1 MPASDKRIK
10 ILRVIARLNMGG
22 PALHVAYLTEGLRK
36 RGYDTTLVAGSLAR
50 GEDSMAFVADARGVE
65 VVRIDELGR
74 EISPLRDLMATIRL
88 ARLIRKERP
97 QILHTH
103 TAKAGTVGR
112 VAARLAGSRRPPI
125 VVHTFHGHVL
135 RGYFGPVRTL
145 LFRLLERWLAAGTTA
160 LVAVSPQ
167 VRDDLVALGVAPRE
181 RFVVIRLGIELD
193 ERVAPEQNGRAESR
207 RYLGIPGDRF
217 AVGWIGR
224 MTAVK
229 RTDDVLIAF
238 KGLRD
243 SGVDAVLCM
252 VGDGP
257 DRVQLEQRAHELGVA
272 RDTVFLGYQEDVA
285 PFYAA
290 FDALVLPSGNE
301 GTPVTVIEALAAER
315 PVVATRVGGVPD
327 VVRDGEDGFLVEAG
341 ATDDLAD
348 RLGRL
353 ARDPALRA
361 RMGRRAAS
369 ACCRAMRSSG
379 SSTTSTS
386 STGRCSVRQAGEDAE
401 GRLLLPGCGQEAG
414 LPSDRE
420 IRVVAEHEP
429 EHQVDARVLASDRER
444 LAQIARLLRPRDAEE
459 AVGGIRLP
467 AVLGDPDALL
477 APELVHGGD
486 ERVDVSELHR
496 SAAGTRRGRLAR
508 PAVVRVV
515 RLGVEV
521 PQAVGM
527 HGGEKHERRDRR
539 AHLGGVVVATRR
551 RHSAGDTIAADA
563 CRVDTRVDRLA
574 DLRVVDRALDHP
586 LASHVLVLRLEED
599 RVVRL
604 VPGRPEL
611 HGREPGADSSP
622 STCRCTASQR

>member
-1 MPASDKRIK
+1 MTRRSMSRRSDGNEASDGSNQRVK

-22 PALHVAYLTEGLRK
+22 PALHVAYLTEGLTK

-65 VVRIDELGR
+65 IVRIDELGR
-74 EISPLRDLMATIRL
+74 EISPFRDLMATIRL

-112 VAARLAGSRRPPI
+112 VAARLAGSRKPPI

-135 RGYFGPVRTL
+135 RGYFGPGRTL
-145 LFRLLERWLAAGTTA
+145 FFRLLERWLAAGTTA

-167 VRDDLVALGVAPRE
+167 VRDDLVALGVARRE

-193 ERVAPEQNGRAESR
+193 ERVAPERNGRAESR

-238 KGLRD
+238 KSLRD
-243 SGVDAVLCM
+243 SGVNAVLCM

-257 DRVQLEQRAHELGVA
+257 DRLQLERRAHELGVV

-327 VVRDGEDGFLVEAG
+327 IVRDGEDGFLVEAG

-353 ARDPALRA
+353 ARDPDLRA
-361 RMGRRAAS
+361 RMGKK
-369 ACCRAMRSSG
+369 
-379 SSTTSTS
+379 
-386 STGRCSVRQAGEDAE
+386 GRE
-401 GRLLLPGCGQEAG
+401 
-414 LPSDRE
+414 
-420 IRVVAEHEP
+420 
-429 EHQVDARVLASDRER
+429 RVLPRYAVER
-444 LAQIARLLRPRDAEE
+444 LVNDVDQLYRSLL
-459 AVGGIRLP
+459 
-467 AVLGDPDALL
+467 
-477 APELVHGGD
+477 
-486 ERVDVSELHR
+486 
-496 SAAGTRRGRLAR
+496 SAAGAR
-508 PAVVRVV
+508 KR
-515 RLGVEV
+515 
-521 PQAVGM
+521 
-527 HGGEKHERRDRR
+527 
-539 AHLGGVVVATRR
+539 
-551 RHSAGDTIAADA
+551 
-563 CRVDTRVDRLA
+563 
-574 DLRVVDRALDHP
+574 
-586 LASHVLVLRLEED
+586 
-599 RVVRL
+599 
-604 VPGRPEL
+604 
-611 HGREPGADSSP
+611 
-622 STCRCTASQR
+622 

>member
-1 MPASDKRIK
+1 LPGSEKRIK

-112 VAARLAGSRRPPI
+112 VAARLAGSRKPPI

-145 LFRLLERWLAAGTTA
+145 LFRLLERWLASGTTA
-160 LVAVSPQ
+160 LIAVSPQ
-167 VRDDLVALGVAPRE
+167 VRDDLVSLGVAPRE

-193 ERVAPEQNGRAESR
+193 ERVAPEENGRGESR

-238 KGLRD
+238 KSLRD

-257 DRVQLEQRAHELGVA
+257 DRIPLEQRAHELGVA

-290 FDALVLPSGNE
+290 FDVLVLPSGNE

-361 RMGRRAAS
+361 SMGKKGRERVLPRYAVERLVDDVDELYRSLLSAGGGRR
-369 ACCRAMRSSG
+369 R
-379 SSTTSTS
+379 
-386 STGRCSVRQAGEDAE
+386 
-401 GRLLLPGCGQEAG
+401 
-414 LPSDRE
+414 
-420 IRVVAEHEP
+420 
-429 EHQVDARVLASDRER
+429 
-444 LAQIARLLRPRDAEE
+444 
-459 AVGGIRLP
+459 
-467 AVLGDPDALL
+467 
-477 APELVHGGD
+477 
-486 ERVDVSELHR
+486 
-496 SAAGTRRGRLAR
+496 
-508 PAVVRVV
+508 
-515 RLGVEV
+515 
-521 PQAVGM
+521 
-527 HGGEKHERRDRR
+527 
-539 AHLGGVVVATRR
+539 
-551 RHSAGDTIAADA
+551 
-563 CRVDTRVDRLA
+563 
-574 DLRVVDRALDHP
+574 
-586 LASHVLVLRLEED
+586 
-599 RVVRL
+599 
-604 VPGRPEL
+604 
-611 HGREPGADSSP
+611 
-622 STCRCTASQR
+622 

>member
-1 MPASDKRIK
+1 LPESDQRIK

-65 VVRIDELGR
+65 IVRIDELGR
-74 EISPLRDLMATIRL
+74 EISPLRDLLATIRL
-88 ARLIRKERP
+88 AKLIRRERP

-145 LFRLLERWLAAGTTA
+145 FFRLLERWLAAGTTA
-160 LVAVSPQ
+160 LIAVSPQ
-167 VRDDLVALGVAPRE
+167 VRDDLVALGVARRE

-193 ERVAPEQNGRAESR
+193 ERVAPEQDDRADSR
-207 RYLGIPGDRF
+207 RYLGIPDDRF

-238 KGLRD
+238 KGLRE

-252 VGDGP
+252 IGDGP
-257 DRVQLEQRAHELGVA
+257 DRLQLEQRAHELGVA
-272 RDTVFLGYQEDVA
+272 RDTLFLGYQEDVA

-301 GTPVTVIEALAAER
+301 GTPVTVIEALAAKR

-327 VVRDGEDGFLVEAG
+327 IVRDGEDGFLVEAG
-341 ATDDLAD
+341 ATDDLAE

-361 RMGRRAAS
+361 RMG
-369 ACCRAMRSSG
+369 MK
-379 SSTTSTS
+379 
-386 STGRCSVRQAGEDAE
+386 GRE
-401 GRLLLPGCGQEAG
+401 
-414 LPSDRE
+414 
-420 IRVVAEHEP
+420 
-429 EHQVDARVLASDRER
+429 RVLPRYAVER
-444 LAQIARLLRPRDAEE
+444 LVDDVDELYRSLLDA
-459 AVGGIRLP
+459 
-467 AVLGDPDALL
+467 
-477 APELVHGGD
+477 H
-486 ERVDVSELHR
+486 
-496 SAAGTRRGRLAR
+496 RGR
-508 PAVVRVV
+508 
-515 RLGVEV
+515 
-521 PQAVGM
+521 Q
-527 HGGEKHERRDRR
+527 ERR
-539 AHLGGVVVATRR
+539 HLW
-551 RHSAGDTIAADA
+551 S
-563 CRVDTRVDRLA
+563 
-574 DLRVVDRALDHP
+574 
-586 LASHVLVLRLEED
+586 
-599 RVVRL
+599 
-604 VPGRPEL
+604 
-611 HGREPGADSSP
+611 
-622 STCRCTASQR
+622 

>member
-1 MPASDKRIK
+1 LPESEKRVK

-65 VVRIDELGR
+65 IVRIDELGR

-112 VAARLAGSRRPPI
+112 VAARLAGSRKPPI

-160 LVAVSPQ
+160 LIAVSPQ

-193 ERVAPEQNGRAESR
+193 ERVAPEQNGRGESR

-238 KGLRD
+238 KSLRD

-257 DRVQLEQRAHELGVA
+257 DRLPLEQRAHELGVA

-290 FDALVLPSGNE
+290 FDVLVLPSGNE

-361 RMGRRAAS
+361 RMGKK
-369 ACCRAMRSSG
+369 
-379 SSTTSTS
+379 
-386 STGRCSVRQAGEDAE
+386 GR
-401 GRLLLPGCGQEAG
+401 
-414 LPSDRE
+414 
-420 IRVVAEHEP
+420 
-429 EHQVDARVLASDRER
+429 ARVLPRYAVER
-444 LAQIARLLRPRDAEE
+444 LVDDVDELYRSLL
-459 AVGGIRLP
+459 
-467 AVLGDPDALL
+467 
-477 APELVHGGD
+477 
-486 ERVDVSELHR
+486 
-496 SAAGTRRGRLAR
+496 SA
-508 PAVVRVV
+508 
-515 RLGVEV
+515 
-521 PQAVGM
+521 
-527 HGGEKHERRDRR
+527 
-539 AHLGGVVVATRR
+539 GGVRR
-551 RHSAGDTIAADA
+551 R
-563 CRVDTRVDRLA
+563 
-574 DLRVVDRALDHP
+574 
-586 LASHVLVLRLEED
+586 
-599 RVVRL
+599 
-604 VPGRPEL
+604 
-611 HGREPGADSSP
+611 
-622 STCRCTASQR
+622 